1 MSANRA
7 VRRLAG
13 VIDVPLAHLGTVN
26 KGRTFT
32 IRYGGKAPSSS
43 VSRCIMTSLVWLE
56 KEYLCKIDIHDRAMM
71 LVLEAG
77 ELKVDTVKHVFEVLS
92 I

>member
-1 MSANRA
+1 
-7 VRRLAG
+7 
-13 VIDVPLAHLGTVN
+13 
-26 KGRTFT
+26 
-32 IRYGGKAPSSS
+32 
-43 VSRCIMTSLVWLE
+43 MTSLVWLE